1 MYVDCLDLSTVDF
14 TGTGGPSP
22 THKFVVSVW
31 TYDAV
36 KAVLAVD
43 RVTDTKYEN
52 CRLVLVSFS
61 TQHSY
66 KFLRHNI

>member
-1 MYVDCLDLSTVDF
+1 MDF
-14 TGTGGPSP
+14 TGTGGPPP
-22 THKFVVSVW
+22 THKFAVFAW

-61 TQHSY
+61 TRHAY
-66 KFLRHNI
+66 KFDMRQPFVVHKR